1 MSKALVLKNGVDF
14 SANAVTTIE
23 FADIPCAGITF
34 AQNTYTVSGYDD
46 VTVEYTLTPADTTDS
61 VIWTSSNT
69 DIVSISNGVMTVNG
83 IGTCTIT
90 ATCGAFT
97 ATATVTVNIA
107 CVPNWDFRTISAS
120 SGQFV
125 SYGDLAYN
133 RLASFGAGRQASEHD
148 LPGSSAN
155 KTASPYAIKI
165 PNNTAK
171 IRVSRGADKSG
182 SFYNGDYH
190 WLAWLQDI
198 ASGNTSYPN
207 SANYLSS
214 ADFSPKTSASVE
226 FTIPTDADCFVIQV
240 RTSTTYT
247 AEDNANTVAES
258 LGLTIEFIPSE
269 TAS

>member
-23 FADIPCAGITF
+23 FADTPCTGITF

-46 VTVEYTLTPADTTDS
+46 VTVEYTVTPADTTDS

-107 CVPNWDFRTISAS
+107 CVPNWDFRTINAS

-125 SYGDLAYN
+125 SYGDLVYS
-133 RLASFGAGRQASEHD
+133 RLASFGVGGQASEHY
-148 LPGSSAN
+148 LPNSTAN
-155 KTASPYAIKI
+155 VTSSPYAIKI

-171 IRVSRGADKSG
+171 IRVSRGADKSA

-190 WLAWLQDI
+190 WLAWLQDV
-198 ASGNTSYPN
+198 ASGNTAYPN
-207 SANYLSS
+207 SAKYVSS
-214 ADFSPKTSASVE
+214 ADFSPRTSESVE
-226 FTIPTDADCFVIQV
+226 FTIPTDADCFVLQV
-240 RTSTTYT
+240 RTSATYT

-258 LGLTIEFIPSE
+258 LGLTIEFIPAE
-269 TAS
+269 